1 MLIFST
7 GAWIWIAPYI
17 TGFDVYSLLL
27 LWPSAGISLV
37 YPGSMGV
44 MRMMLDQHL
53 LEGRTKL
60 ILEYGGERFK
70 LRTRDKNDIDT
81 MYVNQATK

>member
-1 MLIFST
+1 M
-7 GAWIWIAPYI
+7 
-17 TGFDVYSLLL
+17 
-27 LWPSAGISLV
+27 